1 MPDAS
6 PSRTFNVFIRDL
18 IVHHDRDAGPGQGEF
33 EVVFGAAS
41 APTTPGGRAA
51 VTWQGSV
58 SSGRT
63 YDVAQ
68 WTGAVAV
75 PTDGGKLSIAGGGTE
90 RDPVRGEAL
99 RGGLATFSEE
109 HGWGEGEW
117 WRTTN
122 GRDFDFTFCITPAE
136 EASEAARPVWTGE
149 TFDAP
154 GTDQPGPSGYR
165 SILGD

>member
-1 MPDAS
+1 MPDAR
-6 PSRTFNVFIRDL
+6 PNRTFNVFIRDI
-18 IVHHDRDAGPGQGEF
+18 IVHDDHDPGPGKGEF

-41 APTTPGGRAA
+41 VPTTAGGRAA
-51 VTWQGSV
+51 VKWQGSV
-58 SSGRT
+58 SSRRT

-75 PTDGGKLSIAGGGTE
+75 PADGGKLSIAGGGTE
-90 RDPVRGEAL
+90 RDPAGNDEL
-99 RGGLATFSEE
+99 RGGLATFNQE
-109 HGWGEGEW
+109 HEWGEGRW

-122 GRDFDFTFCITPAE
+122 GRDFDFTFCVTPAE
-136 EASEAARPVWTGE
+136 EASEAARPLWTGE

-154 GTDQPGPSGYR
+154 GTDEPAASSYR